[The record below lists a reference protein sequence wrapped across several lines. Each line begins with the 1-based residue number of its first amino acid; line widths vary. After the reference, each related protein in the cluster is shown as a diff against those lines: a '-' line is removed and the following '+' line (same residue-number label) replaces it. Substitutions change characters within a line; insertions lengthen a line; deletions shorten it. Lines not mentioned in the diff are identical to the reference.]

1 MAQSPSRRFGS
12 MRGMSDR
19 SIVWLVRGIAAMG
32 GVMAIGGSALLISL
46 GHVGYWNRVG
56 GHFVAVLAVFFG
68 GLTWVVIA
76 RQPRNKAV
84 WAMVAPALFFGWYL
98 AGATTAALL
107 VAPEVVGLLPPTP
120 SSGLST
126 TPADLPT
133 DVAWVLAVSLLS
145 WVPAIFT
152 LLTVGLL
159 LFPDGRPPSPRW
171 RPLVFVSIV
180 MIAVATIV
188 SSWTYRPGS
197 TRAYNDDLMAHPWEA
212 AFLAGGVG
220 TAVVAI
226 AALIQRFRRSR
237 GETRQQFKWISWGA
251 SLFLISFVVVLVLE
265 ETSYQPVGGAVFFA
279 GGAALL
285 ISYGTAVAKYRLY
298 DIDVVISR
306 TFVYGTLAVFITA
319 VYVGAVVGLGALAGG
334 DETSPWLS
342 IGATA
347 LVAFAFEPLR
357 QRLQRIANRIVY
369 GRRATP
375 YEVLSDFT
383 RNIGSSDAELLAQV
397 ARSLAEGTTAAS
409 AAVWVATRD
418 GFVRTAAWPSADES
432 PTEVASALTDLPA
445 DLMEAV
451 THDGEVLGAITLLA
465 SRGHV
470 LLPADER
477 LLQQMASGM
486 GLALRNIRLGEDLR
500 KRVEDLRDS
509 RQRLVTAQDEIRRHL
524 ERDLRDGPQQTLV
537 GLEEEMSLLREDAEE
552 LGISQAAAMLE
563 STTVDTERTI
573 DALREFARG
582 VYPSVLETE
591 GLAAAISA
599 QSQNLPLPVTV
610 HAAGLGRHERPVES
624 AVYFSVLEAL
634 QNVAKHA
641 AATSAHVA
649 LHDDSHALRFEVSD
663 DGRGFDPASVVWG
676 SGLANLTDRLDALDG
691 VLDVDSSP
699 GQGTT
704 VSGSVPTRTAEM
716 VL

>member
-1 MAQSPSRRFGS
+1 

-32 GVMAIGGSALLISL
+32 VVMAVGGSALLILL

-56 GHFVAVLAVFFG
+56 GAFALVLAVFFG
-68 GLTWVVIA
+68 LLTWVVIA
-76 RQPRNKAV
+76 KQPRNRAV
-84 WAMVAPALFFGWYL
+84 WAMVAPGFFMGWYL

-107 VAPEVVGLLPPTP
+107 VDPGVIGLLPPTP
-120 SSGLST
+120 SSELST
-126 TPADLPT
+126 TPADLPR
-133 DVAWVLAVSLLS
+133 DVAWVLALSLMA
-145 WVPAIFT
+145 WVPAILT

-180 MIAVATIV
+180 MIAVATIA
-188 SSWTYRPGS
+188 SSWSYRPGS
-197 TRAYNDDLMAHPWEA
+197 TRGYNDDLMEHPWEA
-212 AFLAGGVG
+212 AFLAGGVA
-220 TAVVAI
+220 TAAVAI
-226 AALIQRFRRSR
+226 AALIHRFRRSR

-251 SLFLISFVVVLVLE
+251 GLFLVSFVVVLVLE
-265 ETSYQPVGGAVFFA
+265 DTSYRPLGSAVFFA

-285 ISYGTAVAKYRLY
+285 VSYGTAVAKYRLY

-306 TFVYGTLAVFITA
+306 TFVYGALAVFITA
-319 VYVGAVVGLGALAGG
+319 VYVGAVVGVGALLGG
-334 DETSPWLS
+334 DEPSPWLS

-347 LVAFAFEPLR
+347 FVAFAFEPLR

-383 RNIGSSDAELLAQV
+383 RNIGSSDMDLLGQV
-397 ARSLAEGTTAAS
+397 ARSLAEGTTAAA
-409 AAVWVATRD
+409 AAVWVATGD
-418 GFVRTAAWPSADES
+418 GFVPMAAWPSVVEP
-432 PTEVASALTDLPA
+432 PTELASGLTDLPA
-445 DLMEAV
+445 DLVGVV
-451 THDGEVLGAITLLA
+451 THDGEVLGAITLSA
-465 SRGHV
+465 SRGQM

-477 LLQQMASGM
+477 LLEQMASGM
-486 GLALRNIRLGEDLR
+486 GLALRNIWLGQDLK
-500 KRVEDLRDS
+500 KRVDDLRDS

-524 ERDLRDGPQQTLV
+524 ERDLRDGPQRTLV
-537 GLEEEMSLLREDAEE
+537 GLEEEMSLLQDDAEE
-552 LGISQAAAMLE
+552 LGMSQVAAMLE
-563 STTVDTERTI
+563 NTVVDTERTI
-573 DALREFARG
+573 GDLREFARG

-599 QSQNLPLPVTV
+599 QSENLPWPVTI
-610 HAAGLGRHERPVES
+610 HAAGLGRHERSVES

-649 LHDDSHALRFEVSD
+649 LHQDSDALRFEVSD
-663 DGRGFDPASVVWG
+663 DGRGFDPESVVWG

-691 VLDVDSSP
+691 ELDVDSSP
-699 GQGTT
+699 GKGAT
-704 VSGSVPTRTAEM
+704 VLGIVPTRTTE
-716 VL
+716 VLLDR